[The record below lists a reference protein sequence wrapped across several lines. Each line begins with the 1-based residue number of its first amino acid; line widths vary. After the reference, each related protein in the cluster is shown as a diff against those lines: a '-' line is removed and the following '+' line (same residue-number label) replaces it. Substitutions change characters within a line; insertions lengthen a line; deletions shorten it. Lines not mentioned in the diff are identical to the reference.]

1 VTEYSAIDAIL
12 KELERAEKLHPTW
25 PMSTVDQVAIMMEE
39 AGESIRAALNYK
51 YHGGSID
58 EVRTELI
65 QTGAMCVRCL
75 NKLKPQ
81 LEHLEPEK
89 DDPAIPKP

>member
-1 VTEYSAIDAIL
+1 VTDYAAIDAIL
-12 KELERAEKLHPTW
+12 KELERAEKLHPQW
-25 PMSTVDQVAIMMEE
+25 PISTLDQVAIMVEE
-39 AGESIRAALNYK
+39 AGETIRAALNYK

-75 NKLKPQ
+75 KKLQPS
-81 LEHLEPEK
+81 LEHLEPT
-89 DDPAIPKP
+89 